1 MTYEQTFTTKWA
13 DFDPNRHMR
22 HSAYADFAAEIRVR
36 FFADQGFSMNEFAKY
51 RIGPIL
57 FKEETNYFKEIGI
70 GEDIKVNMT
79 LEAASKQYE
88 RWRFTHQ
95 IFNKNGELA
104 AEVKVYGAWIDL
116 LKIKLTTPPEV
127 FIKIFNEL
135 SKSATFFEIPLKNEK

>member
-36 FFADQGFSMNEFAKY
+36 FFAEQGFSMNEFAKFH
-51 RIGPIL
+51 IGPIL
-57 FKEETNYFKEIGI
+57 FKEETTYFKEIGI
-70 GEDIKVNMT
+70 GADIRVNMK
-79 LEAASKQYE
+79 LEAASKNYE

-95 IFNKNGELA
+95 IYNQKGQLA

-116 LKIKLTTPPEV
+116 VARKLTTPPDV

-135 SKSATFFEIPLKNEK
+135 SKSDDFFEIDIKNEK